1 MHLHI
6 ASEVGG
12 VMWRALLAMH
22 EPPAVVAQ
30 AWVAEHGHH
39 TATRNITRLSEERDG
54 VVARGQVC
62 EGGIGAAP

>member
-1 MHLHI
+1 ME
-6 ASEVGG
+6 ANVF
-12 VMWRALLAMH
+12 VKVFRVQWRALLAMH